1 MEYPMD
7 LKTLIVSKAT
17 DLAEQQADGVK
28 EAFLTYIKSDEFE
41 EIIAEGMDKTINIPF
56 VKDEKEAPIFRDVA
70 DLIQNLLVMIISGV
84 KI

>member
-41 EIIAEGMDKTINIPF
+41 EIIAEGMDKAINIPF

>member
-1 MEYPMD
+1 MN
-7 LKTLIVSKAT
+7 LKALIVAKAT

-41 EIIAEGMDKTINIPF
+41 EIIAEGMDKAINIPF

-70 DLIQNLLVMIISGV
+70 DLIQNLLAMIISGA